1 MRPLALPIMIYFPG
15 QIESIVMSLE
25 QVTCL
30 ASADRNE
37 VYWSFS
43 PRNPMTVA
51 EIAKLIGKSPQTIH
65 HHVNNLIKNDFLMS
79 VGTRKK
85 RSRQEA
91 LYVWKF
97 VKISSQ
103 RAGASPEYLQQ
114 IVDMFNSVAR
124 NMSREFEK
132 MHNLFPDNPHL
143 ADLNSFYTYHLS
155 FDPQQ
160 MNEVREV
167 FRKTIARLA
176 EISENSESGNRYHI
190 VTFAYPTSPSQNKM
204 IEATECTPE
213 GEHFP
218 Q

>member
-1 MRPLALPIMIYFPG
+1 MIYFPG

-37 VYWSFS
+37 VFWSFS

-103 RAGASPEYLQQ
+103 RVGGSPEYLQQ
-114 IVDMFNSVAR
+114 IVDMFNSIAR
-124 NMSREFEK
+124 NMSREFEG
-132 MHNLFPDNPHL
+132 MHQLFPDHPEL

-155 FDPQQ
+155 FNSAQLD
-160 MNEVREV
+160 EVRNV
-167 FRKTIARLA
+167 FRKTIEELT
-176 EISENSESGNRYHI
+176 EISEKSEAGSRYHI
-190 VTFAYPTSPSQNKM
+190 VTFAYPTCPSQKKM
-204 IEATECTPE
+204 VGDSASTDKD
-213 GEHFP
+213 
-218 Q
+218 